1 MDLPL
6 LLAGLVRGLGLL
18 SLAAVIGGLVLE
30 WLILPNGPPPFEPAR
45 IRLRRLITGGLVV
58 LVLTTFADLVL
69 RAQVI
74 SRAPLAVAI
83 VAVPDVMAHTHFG
96 TILTARAVMLAL
108 AVFLSLARATALR
121 ALCLL
126 IALAVVLTT
135 TLTGHASGWGD
146 LTVSVAVDWIHAVA
160 ASAWVGGLLALAVV
174 IFRSEPRWPPA
185 ALAIVAPRFSRL
197 AGACLLVVVLTGSYN
212 AWAQLGALSRLWTTT
227 YGGVLIVKLLLVA
240 VLIGLGAVNRY
251 VAVPGLGPQR
261 APRGVGARLFRLS
274 RLVTL
279 GPRRGARPVMAA
291 SRMAAYVR
299 GEAIIALAVFACTAV
314 LGEITPGRHVSFE
327 RRGTSHVSPV
337 QRRQTGFVGRGSVT
351 PPPGDGARGR
361 AVFVKLKC
369 FTCHTVQG
377 ETFSAPSRPGPD
389 LTDAG
394 SRHPGYLV
402 ESIMNPNAMI
412 VDGPGYTDDRGLS
425 IMPDN
430 RDSLTVGELI
440 DLVAYL
446 RTLQAKPGP
455 AGAGS

>member
-30 WLILPNGPPPFEPAR
+30 WLILPNGAPPFEPAR
-45 IRLRRLITGGLVV
+45 LRLRRLITGGLVV

-83 VAVPDVMAHTHFG
+83 VAVPDVMARTHFG

-126 IALAVVLTT
+126 IALAAVLTT

-174 IFRSEPRWPPA
+174 IFRSEPPWPPA
-185 ALAIVAPRFSRL
+185 SLAILAPRFSRL

-261 APRGVGARLFRLS
+261 AREAWGRDCFVCHDWSRSGHAAARD
-274 RLVTL
+274 
-279 GPRRGARPVMAA
+279 P
-291 SRMAAYVR
+291 
-299 GEAIIALAVFACTAV
+299 
-314 LGEITPGRHVSFE
+314 
-327 RRGTSHVSPV
+327 
-337 QRRQTGFVGRGSVT
+337 
-351 PPPGDGARGR
+351 
-361 AVFVKLKC
+361 
-369 FTCHTVQG
+369 
-377 ETFSAPSRPGPD
+377 
-389 LTDAG
+389 
-394 SRHPGYLV
+394 
-402 ESIMNPNAMI
+402 
-412 VDGPGYTDDRGLS
+412 
-425 IMPDN
+425 
-430 RDSLTVGELI
+430 
-440 DLVAYL
+440 
-446 RTLQAKPGP
+446 
-455 AGAGS
+455 

>member
-18 SLAAVIGGLVLE
+18 SLTAVIGGLVLE
-30 WLILPNGPPPFEPAR
+30 CLILPKGAPPFEPAR

-58 LVLTTFADLVL
+58 LVLTTLADLVL
-69 RAQVI
+69 RAQVM

-83 VAVPDVMAHTHFG
+83 VAVPDVMARTHFG
-96 TILTARAVMLAL
+96 AILAARAVMLAL
-108 AVFLSLARATALR
+108 AVLLSLARATALR
-121 ALCLL
+121 VLCLL
-126 IALAVVLTT
+126 IALAVALTT

-174 IFRSEPRWPPA
+174 IFRSEPHWPPA
-185 ALAIVAPRFSRL
+185 SLAILAPRFSRL

-227 YGGVLIVKLLLVA
+227 YGGVLIVKLLLVV

-251 VAVPGLGPQR
+251 VALPGLGPQR
-261 APRGVGARLFRLS
+261 ARGVGARLFRLS
-274 RLVTL
+274 RLVAL
-279 GPRRGARPVMAA
+279 GPRRGARPAMAA
-291 SRMAAYVR
+291 SRLAAYVR
-299 GEAIIALAVFACTAV
+299 GEAIIALAVFACTAA

-337 QRRQTGFVGRGSVT
+337 QRRQTSFVGRGSVT
-351 PPPGDGARGR
+351 PPSGDAARGR

-377 ETFSAPSRPGPD
+377 EAFPAPSRPGPD

-394 SRHPGYLV
+394 SRLPGYLV

-425 IMPDN
+425 IMPDY
-430 RDSLTVGELI
+430 RDNLTVGELI

-446 RTLQAKPGP
+446 KTLQAKPDA